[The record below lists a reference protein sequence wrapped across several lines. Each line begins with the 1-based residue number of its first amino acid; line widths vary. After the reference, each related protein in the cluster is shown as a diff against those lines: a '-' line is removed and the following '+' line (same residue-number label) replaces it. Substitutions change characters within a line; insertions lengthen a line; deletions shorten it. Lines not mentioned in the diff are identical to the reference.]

1 MTQLQ
6 KLTFKTVENTGK
18 QKDPVWERRNKLTT
32 AIDEQHRLHAAKL
45 KGEDYT
51 VERSKWLTDDT
62 GERVETK
69 TQRRV
74 NPWFF
79 EQDGGW
85 YIQCRYGARVLLPN
99 GKDNA
104 VFVRKLED
112 VAGVLNA
119 FREAAQ
125 AGELDAAIARAM
137 ETKKK
142 AA

>member
-18 QKDPVWERRNKLTT
+18 QKDPVQERRNKLIA
-32 AIDEQHRLHAAKL
+32 AIDEQQLVHAARL

-51 VERSKWLTDDT
+51 VEKSKWLTDDT
-62 GERVETK
+62 GERVQAK

-79 EQDGGW
+79 ELDGGW
-85 YIQCRYGARVLLPN
+85 YVQCRYGARVLLPN

-119 FREAAQ
+119 LREAAQ
-125 AGELDAAIARAM
+125 AGELDAAVARAM